1 LSADLSSLKVAT
13 VVDDRPHFSPD
24 EEEARLLAILATC
37 HDKVTA
43 ARQALADPAH
53 SMLTPEYTKLQD
65 DHEMARVEWAKAAAE
80 LREHRE
86 RRGGQ
91 AGENSK

>member
-1 LSADLSSLKVAT
+1 MDDRAHFSAD
-13 VVDDRPHFSPD
+13 
-24 EEEARLLAILATC
+24 EGEARLVAILAAC

-43 ARQALADPAH
+43 ARHALTNPAH
-53 SMLTPEYTKLQD
+53 SMLTPEYKKLQN